1 MFIYPS
7 LQKKIALIGP
17 WGSSDGQ
24 HWSFK
29 AEGKIT
35 KIIINHGEVIDAI
48 GFASQDD
55 EGNVLHSPKY
65 GGYGGDYTEVN
76 IDIDV
81 EELNCMSGTIGWFD
95 SKLVVTSLSFS
106 TDVNKF
112 GPFGVENGTHF
123 SVPISKARFAGFFG
137 RSSDYLDAIGVYL
150 NPT

>member
-1 MFIYPS
+1 M
-7 LQKKIALIGP
+7 KKFALIGP

-24 HWSFK
+24 QWSFK

-35 KIIINHGEVIDAI
+35 KIIINHGACIDAI

-55 EGNVLHSPKY
+55 DGNVLHSPKF

-81 EELNCMSGTIGWFD
+81 EELNCISGTIGWFD
-95 SKLVVTSLSFS
+95 SKEVVTSLSFS

-112 GPFGVENGTHF
+112 GPFGTESGTHF
-123 SVPISKARFAGFFG
+123 SVPISKARFAGFYG
-137 RSSDYLDAIGVYL
+137 RFSDYIDAIGVYL
-150 NPT
+150 NPV

>member
-1 MFIYPS
+1 M
-7 LQKKIALIGP
+7 KKFALSGT

-24 HWSFK
+24 NWSFK
-29 AEGKIT
+29 AHGKIT
-35 KIIINHGEVIDAI
+35 KIIINHGECIDAI

-55 EGNVLHSPKY
+55 DGNIHHSPKF

-81 EELNCMSGTIGWFD
+81 EELNCLSGTIGWFD

-106 TDVNKF
+106 TGVNKF
-112 GPFGVENGTHF
+112 GPFGRENGTHF
-123 SVPISKARFAGFFG
+123 SVPISKARFAGFYG
-137 RSSDYLDAIGVYL
+137 RCSDFVVAIGVYL